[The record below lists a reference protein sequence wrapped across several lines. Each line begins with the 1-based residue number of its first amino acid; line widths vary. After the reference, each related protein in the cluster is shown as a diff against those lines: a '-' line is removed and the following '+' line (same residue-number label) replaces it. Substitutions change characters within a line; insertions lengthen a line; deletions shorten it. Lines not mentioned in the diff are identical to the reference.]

1 MAEPSA
7 TPSSTGTG
15 TSAPSTSGSSTST
28 STSTPSQSS
37 SVPSSGSLSSR
48 EFARQLR
55 SKPNGTFDTIR
66 PADKPAEAANDNA
79 SIAASQAQEPTQR
92 EYSDDAPWYQR
103 YEQGIHGVPA
113 KELLEALERGTVP
126 DALMGKLRLAMGEDG
141 YEGSLEE
148 LRSGAMMRRTFTQKS
163 QELAE
168 QRRSFEAE
176 QGELVNYLSNWK
188 QDPQQLLYGMRRL
201 GMPIQEVAQ
210 MLLQEAVTADKLNEA
225 VPGSGDEWLQAQI
238 MKAEHA
244 DLLRQHQQQEQ
255 ARAQA
260 EQAKKQESIST
271 NLRNIAMK
279 EFENAGLDY
288 KPTAWN
294 LFREHCAAVYEET
307 GKLSRADVRR
317 AVIDT
322 KAQIE
327 DYVRKYNEPTQR
339 PTLGGPRLD
348 GGAPRATNPSAPSR
362 PGSRQL
368 SSREF
373 ERQIRSGR
381 F

>member
-1 MAEPSA
+1 MSEPSA
-7 TPSSTGTG
+7 APASTGAAP
-15 TSAPSTSGSSTST
+15 TSAPSTG
-28 STSTPSQSS
+28 STPSPTPSHG

-55 SKPNGTFDTIR
+55 SKPTGEFLTSQ
-66 PADKPAEAANDNA
+66 KPANDAEPQLGQTKELGEATPA
-79 SIAASQAQEPTQR
+79 PL
-92 EYSDDAPWYQR
+92 SDDAPWHER
-103 YEQGIHGVPA
+103 YAQGVHGVPA
-113 KELLEALERGTVP
+113 KDLLEAIEKGQIP
-126 DALMGKLRLAMGEDG
+126 DALMSKLRLAIGDDG
-141 YEGSLEE
+141 FEGSLDE

-168 QRRSFEAE
+168 QRRAFEAD
-176 QGELVNYLSNWK
+176 QSELVNYLSNWK

-210 MLLQEAVTADKLNEA
+210 MLLQEAMTADKLNEA
-225 VPGSGDEWLQAQI
+225 VPGSGDEWIQAQV

-244 DLLRQHQQQEQ
+244 DLLRQHQQAEAQRQQ
-255 ARAQA
+255 AIQAQ
-260 EQAKKQESIST
+260 KQEAISN
-271 NLRNIAMK
+271 NLRSIAVK
-279 EFENAGLDY
+279 EFELAGLDH

-294 LFREHCAAVYEET
+294 LFREHCAAIYEET

-317 AVIDT
+317 AVVDT
-322 KAQIE
+322 KGQIE
-327 DYVRKYNEPTQR
+327 DYIKKYNVQVER

-373 ERQIRSGR
+373 ERQIRSGKV
-381 F
+381 